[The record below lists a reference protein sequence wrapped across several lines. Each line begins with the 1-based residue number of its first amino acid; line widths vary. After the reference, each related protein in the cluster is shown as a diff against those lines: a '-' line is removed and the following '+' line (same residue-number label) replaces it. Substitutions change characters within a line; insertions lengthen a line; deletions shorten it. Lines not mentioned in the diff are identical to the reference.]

1 MTGNYK
7 SLLPLYRQ
15 NLRLARQSG
24 DPVAIAGS
32 LADLAHAYEAT
43 SQYIQA
49 EAFYRRS
56 LEHYRAAHH
65 LYGEAD
71 ILIGIGRLQTKLGSY
86 FEAITS
92 LESANALQQ
101 QLGEI
106 EGVAIVQY
114 ELARTYL
121 RLNRLEPTFQ
131 TVGALLAGA
140 LVATSTPACAHLV
153 DSLPVML
160 AQHGH
165 SYRARVGREVA
176 DIFPPIHRTPQA
188 RFSPAG

>member
-1 MTGNYK
+1 
-7 SLLPLYRQ
+7 
-15 NLRLARQSG
+15 
-24 DPVAIAGS
+24 
-32 LADLAHAYEAT
+32 
-43 SQYIQA
+43 YIQA

-121 RLNRLEPTFQ
+121 RLNRLEEAKSAIEKTIDMSKSK
-131 TVGALLAGA
+131 GS
-140 LVATSTPACAHLV
+140 TSL
-153 DSLPVML
+153 
-160 AQHGH
+160 
-165 SYRARVGREVA
+165 
-176 DIFPPIHRTPQA
+176 I
-188 RFSPAG
+188 